1 MVYNFLPVA
10 YATGWKKR
18 KICIHVQYY
27 YFTRCTSFETIYF
40 YRSLLKGDFS
50 EKPSD
55 IDEETQGSQRMG
67 CMNVFLWMSM
77 WKGKIQKE
85 WHFFHE
91 ILKRKLQKKV
101 FRLLTTWNAVGKR
114 RLEQDK
120 KTFNR
125 LTFIGGFPNVFNS
138 RRPFWLLDSVSIC

>member
-1 MVYNFLPVA
+1 MVFNFLPVA
-10 YATGWKKR
+10 LMPLAGRKL

-67 CMNVFLWMSM
+67 CMNVFL
-77 WKGKIQKE
+77 
-85 WHFFHE
+85 
-91 ILKRKLQKKV
+91 
-101 FRLLTTWNAVGKR
+101 
-114 RLEQDK
+114 
-120 KTFNR
+120 
-125 LTFIGGFPNVFNS
+125 
-138 RRPFWLLDSVSIC
+138 